1 MAGADSQHRLGIALV
16 VAAAVAFSTAPFFT
30 RLLPYDSWTIL
41 FWRGV
46 FAGALIAV
54 ILVLLQGRAGLRE
67 LIRMGR
73 SGWLVASYSTLA
85 MIAFIPALQL
95 TSVSNVA
102 VIIATGPFLAA
113 ALAWI
118 WLREVPR
125 SRTILASIVALCGVA
140 IIVGNAQIGSDVF
153 GIALACFMALSI
165 AAMTVM
171 VRRHKDTSMVAAA
184 AISNFLG
191 SVVSIPFAHGLT
203 NVTGG
208 DLFILAMFGFFQV
221 ALGLTLFFLGSRL
234 LPSGQA
240 ALISTLETPLMP
252 FWVWL
257 AFQETPA
264 PRVLLGGVLVMGAV
278 IADIIDDNRAQKPSN

>member
-1 MAGADSQHRLGIALV
+1 MAGTDSQHRLGVALV

-30 RLLPYDSWTIL
+30 RLLHYDSWTIL

-46 FAGALIAV
+46 FGGGLIAA
-54 ILVLLQGRAGLRE
+54 IMVLLQGRAGLRD
-67 LIRMGR
+67 LIGMGKN
-73 SGWLVASYSTLA
+73 GWLVACFSTVA
-85 MIAFIPALQL
+85 MIAFIPSLQL

-113 ALAWI
+113 GLAWL
-118 WLREVPR
+118 WLREIPR
-125 SRTILASIVALCGVA
+125 RQTILASIVALCGVA
-140 IIVGNAQIGSDVF
+140 IIVGNAQVGSDIL
-153 GIALACFMALSI
+153 GIGLACLMALAI

-171 VRRHKDTSMVAAA
+171 VRRHRDTSMVAAA
-184 AISNFLG
+184 AISNFLT
-191 SVVSIPFAHGLT
+191 SIVCIPFARGIAS
-203 NVTGG
+203 VTGG
-208 DLFILAMFGFFQV
+208 DLLILAMFGFFQV

-257 AFQETPA
+257 AFAEVPSL
-264 PRVLLGGVLVMGAV
+264 RVLLGGVLVMGAV
-278 IADIIDDNRAQKPSN
+278 IADIIGGNRAQKPSN